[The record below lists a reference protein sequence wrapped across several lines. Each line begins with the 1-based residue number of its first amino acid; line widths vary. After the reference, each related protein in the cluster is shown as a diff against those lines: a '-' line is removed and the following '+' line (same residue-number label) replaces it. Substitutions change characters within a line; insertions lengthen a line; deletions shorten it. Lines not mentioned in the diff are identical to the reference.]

1 MQRRK
6 FIQITTAV
14 TGLSFLQ
21 QACKKSHTITGKIV
35 GASANIGHLLRD
47 KKIVQPTKTIAT
59 KVLIIGGGVSGLS
72 AARWLD
78 MHNEKDFV
86 LLDLEKNV
94 GGNASS
100 SSNQYSAFP
109 WGAHYVPIPNNDLK
123 EYLDFLQETNTI
135 TGFENN
141 LPIYNE
147 EHLCSDPQERLF
159 INGYWQDGLVPN
171 FGLTE
176 DDKKQ
181 IASFLSKMNTYRE
194 AIGIDGR
201 EAFAIPVNNSSK
213 DINYTNFDAITMQ
226 QWLTKNDY
234 TSIYLHHY
242 INYCTRDDF
251 GTKYD
256 EISAWIGIHYF
267 AARKGKAANANHSD
281 VLTWC
286 EGNGFLVNHLKK
298 NFSKNILTNH
308 LATNI
313 ILQDNKVVVTV
324 LNVLNNQCIQYIAD
338 ECIVATPQFVNTR
351 LMPFTNERNE
361 LINTHLQYAP
371 WLVANLT
378 VAHLQEKNGYPLSWD
393 NVIHNSNSLGY
404 VVATHQQVTQNK
416 QINNLTYY
424 LPLTQ
429 YPTKQARTNAYN
441 KTYKEWQE
449 IVLSDLETVHQNIR
463 TATKHLDV
471 MLWGH
476 AMAKPLP
483 LVITNNY
490 RNILQ
495 QSIDNKIHFA
505 HTDIA
510 GISIFEEAFYQG
522 IDAAKKILNK
532 NA

>member
-6 FIQITTAV
+6 FIQITTALA
-14 TGLSFLQ
+14 GLQILQ
-21 QACKKSHTITGKIV
+21 QACKKPHNISGKIV
-35 GASANIGHLLRD
+35 GASSNIGHLLRD
-47 KKIVQPTKTIAT
+47 KNNQQPTKTVAT
-59 KVLIIGGGVSGLS
+59 KVLIVGGGVSGLS
-72 AARWLD
+72 AARWLHL
-78 MHNEKDFV
+78 HNEKDFL

-94 GGNASS
+94 GGNASCG
-100 SSNQYSAFP
+100 SNEYSAFP

-171 FGLTE
+171 FGVTD

-181 IASFLSKMNTYRE
+181 ITSFLNLMNTYRD
-194 AIGIDGR
+194 AKGNDGKD
-201 EAFAIPVNNSSK
+201 AFAIPVNNSSK
-213 DINYTNFDAITMQ
+213 DTAYTSFDALTMK
-226 QWLTKNDY
+226 QWLDKNNF
-234 TSIYLHHY
+234 TSNYLHHY

-251 GTKYD
+251 GTNYD

-298 NFSKNILTNH
+298 NISENILTNH

-313 ILQDNKVVVTV
+313 TLQNNKVSVTV
-324 LNVLNNQCIQYIAD
+324 LDVVNKECIQYIAD
-338 ECIVATPQFVNTR
+338 EVIVATPQFVNAR
-351 LMPFTNERNE
+351 LMPFANERND
-361 LINTHLQYAP
+361 LIHNHLQYSP

-378 VAHLQEKNGYPLSWD
+378 VTNLQEKNGHPLSWD
-393 NVIHNSNSLGY
+393 NVIYNSNSLGY

-416 QINNLTYY
+416 QVNNLTYY

-429 YPTKQARTNAYN
+429 QPTRQVRTNAYN
-441 KTYKEWQE
+441 KTYQEWQD
-449 IVLSDLETVHQNIR
+449 IVLNDLETVHKNIR
-463 TATKHLDV
+463 TATTQLDV

-483 LVITNNY
+483 TVITNNY
-490 RNILQ
+490 RSILQ

-505 HTDIA
+505 HTDLA

-522 IDAAKKILNK
+522 IEAAKKILNK